1 MEYLYRYLILINIIC
16 FIVFALDKKRS
27 RRNQWRI
34 SEATLLLLSL
44 IGGSLGGILSMRLFR
59 HKTGKLKFRIAMPLL
74 LIINIL
80 VVYYLGIL

>member
-16 FIVFALDKKRS
+16 FIVFAVDKKRS

-59 HKTGKLKFRIAMPLL
+59 HKTGKRKFRIAMPLL